1 MTYFPNEVFSI
12 IISYCDD
19 NEKIKLKKNV
29 NKLNKELIEMVN
41 SSKEHYHLCINENE
55 YPEIERMLWYQ
66 YMLYQC
72 DGAYPFY
79 EDSWYD

>member
-29 NKLNKELIEMVN
+29 DKLNEELIEKVN
-41 SSKEHYHLCINENE
+41 RSKEHYHLCIDEFN
-55 YPEIERMLWYQ
+55 YPEEERDYLYN
-66 YMLYQC
+66 YMLDQYI
-72 DGAYPFY
+72 GTY
-79 EDSWYD
+79 